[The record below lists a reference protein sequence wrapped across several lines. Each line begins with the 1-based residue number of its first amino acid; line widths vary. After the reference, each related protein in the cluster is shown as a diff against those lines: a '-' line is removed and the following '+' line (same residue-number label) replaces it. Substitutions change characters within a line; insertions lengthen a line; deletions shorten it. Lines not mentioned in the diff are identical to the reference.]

1 MAPEIKFPGQI
12 LTMLYPSRSG
22 QTASSMPLDE
32 ENIAKLQDALQKAG
46 PGSKIRWKRTSDA
59 YRAKKQAELEAAGK
73 QGGPAEYIL
82 EILNANELAEERTK
96 LQSNNAGSL

>member
-1 MAPEIKFPGQI
+1 MTTPTKFPGQI

-46 PGSKIRWKRTSDA
+46 PGSKIRWKPTSEK
-59 YRAKKQAELEAAGK
+59 YRAEKLAKMQAEGK

-82 EILNANELAEERTK
+82 EILNANELAEERARV
-96 LQSNNAGSL
+96 QSTNTGSL